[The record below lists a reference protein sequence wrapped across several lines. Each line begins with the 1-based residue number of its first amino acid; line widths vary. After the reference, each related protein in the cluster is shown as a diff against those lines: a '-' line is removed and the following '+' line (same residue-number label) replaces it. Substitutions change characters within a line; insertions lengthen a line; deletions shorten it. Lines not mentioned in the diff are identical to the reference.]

1 MLHDDFITQLLNME
15 DSLVKVDNIETDLT
29 EKVKY
34 VHISTKPVPAFCEK
48 CGSRMH
54 SKGHDIRKPVHS
66 MLQDGFKLVLV
77 YKQRRWKCTNP
88 DCAFSCYEKISFLK
102 KNRRCTDLVDMMIV
116 DSFRDIRLTASQI
129 AQKFHVSYTAAIY
142 TFMRYVDMKRLPLT
156 KAICIDEV
164 HIGSQDCRYAVIIQ
178 DFITGEPID
187 MKQSRKDSVMQPYLL
202 SIPKKERLK
211 VEFLVSDMFNAY
223 ISYAGKYFPNA
234 VSVVDSFHVVQMINS
249 KLKTYMISKE
259 KEFKARDKE
268 RERVLQLEKGNPG
281 LHLPMSDEVYLYGR
295 CRWVILKNRDTLTC
309 QIPQKPDRHFRYFM
323 DIYDYE
329 EKFRKTD
336 PQLMLMRDLK
346 EEYIHSSTHAIPE
359 TEIMQKKNF
368 LF

>member
-34 VHISTKPVPAFCEK
+34 IHISTKPVPAFCEK

-129 AQKFHVSYTAAIY
+129 AQKFHVSDTAAIY

-164 HIGSQDCRYAVIIQ
+164 
-178 DFITGEPID
+178 
-187 MKQSRKDSVMQPYLL
+187 
-202 SIPKKERLK
+202 
-211 VEFLVSDMFNAY
+211 
-223 ISYAGKYFPNA
+223 
-234 VSVVDSFHVVQMINS
+234 
-249 KLKTYMISKE
+249 
-259 KEFKARDKE
+259 
-268 RERVLQLEKGNPG
+268 
-281 LHLPMSDEVYLYGR
+281 YLYER

-346 EEYIHSSTHAIPE
+346 EEYIQFNSRNSGNRDNAEKELPLLIDKYLSSGVDEFADIARSLKKYYEPILNSFIMLEHTGSRGPYHSRLSNGPMEGLNRKPKDMKRICRGFDNFEHLR
-359 TEIMQKKNF
+359 NRF
-368 LF
+368 LFAERKNAPVLASPRSISQVRDDSFTGAKRGSYTKSKNTLFKDSEP

>member
-15 DSLVKVDNIETDLT
+15 DSPVKVDNIETDLT

-77 YKQRRWKCTNP
+77 YKQRRWKCT
-88 DCAFSCYEKISFLK
+88 
-102 KNRRCTDLVDMMIV
+102 
-116 DSFRDIRLTASQI
+116 
-129 AQKFHVSYTAAIY
+129 
-142 TFMRYVDMKRLPLT
+142 
-156 KAICIDEV
+156 
-164 HIGSQDCRYAVIIQ
+164 
-178 DFITGEPID
+178 
-187 MKQSRKDSVMQPYLL
+187 
-202 SIPKKERLK
+202 
-211 VEFLVSDMFNAY
+211 
-223 ISYAGKYFPNA
+223 
-234 VSVVDSFHVVQMINS
+234 
-249 KLKTYMISKE
+249 
-259 KEFKARDKE
+259 
-268 RERVLQLEKGNPG
+268 NPG

-346 EEYIHSSTHAIPE
+346 EEYIQFNSRNSGNRDNAEKELPLLIDKYLSSGVDEFADIARSLKKYYEPILNSF
-359 TEIMQKKNF
+359 IMLERTGSRGPYYSRLSNGPMEGLNRKPKDMKRICRGFDNFEHLRNRF
-368 LF
+368 LFAERKNAPVLASPRSISQVRDDSFTGAKRGSYTKSKNTLFKDSEPEA